1 VTNFS
6 WELSINRRKIYMA
19 RKVAVPASAI
29 DVAEAKRAVNVDATV
44 PIGGGAEVYVKPGGA
59 GRAGA
64 GGRIVIR
71 GEHVKPS
78 HKLGSKAKA
87 MKACA
92 GKKGCEFEKCLQDGG
107 ITPPRSI
114 RKACSL

>member
-1 VTNFS
+1 
-6 WELSINRRKIYMA
+6 MA
-19 RKVAVPASAI
+19 RKVVVPASAI

-44 PIGGGAEVYVKPGGA
+44 PIGGGAELYIKPGGS

-78 HKLGSKAKA
+78 HKLGTKAKA
-87 MKACA
+87 MKACG
-92 GKKGCEFEKCLQDGG
+92 GKKGCDFSACLVSAG

-114 RKACSL
+114 RKACRV

>member
-1 VTNFS
+1 
-6 WELSINRRKIYMA
+6 MA
-19 RKVAVPASAI
+19 KGKVAMPTSAI

-44 PIGGGAEVYVKPGGA
+44 PVGGGAEIYIKPGGA

-64 GGRIVIR
+64 GGRIVLR
-71 GEHVKPS
+71 REHVKPS

-87 MKACA
+87 MKACG
-92 GKKGCEFEKCLQDGG
+92 GKEGCDFSKCLSDAG

-114 RKACSL
+114 RKACKA

>member
-1 VTNFS
+1 
-6 WELSINRRKIYMA
+6 MA
-19 RKVAVPASAI
+19 RKVVVPASAI
-29 DVAEAKRAVNVDATV
+29 DVAEAKRAVNVDAAV
-44 PIGGGAEVYVKPGGA
+44 PIGNGAEIYIKPGGS
-59 GRAGA
+59 GKAGA

-87 MKACA
+87 MRACA
-92 GKKGCEFEKCLQDGG
+92 GKRGCDFEKCLTDGG

-114 RKACSL
+114 RKACAV